1 MTRRLPGY
9 IASAVVALILF
20 VFIAFPLGAVLVE
33 SFSESGPMALT
44 DLRTMTLDGLDLL
57 EEKEREAMVRRWVK
71 TAKPKDRMEVTAA
84 TLQLI
89 GAEVTWDR
97 KALFSIQIE
106 AAGKAIAA
114 LDQDQRARFDA
125 EYPVA
130 LVMLK
135 KRIPL
140 AFKIRDRL
148 SPEAFTDLRTGE
160 NRFFGLA
167 HYLSIFIEPRLQKGL
182 RNSLFIATMTCLLT
196 TLLAYALAFGVNRGA
211 VPLPN
216 IVRYGTLTPLV
227 SPPVMIATAAI
238 LMFGRQG
245 ALTRRLLD
253 ETLGW
258 IDADV
263 TNLYGLG
270 GVIVAEVLS
279 FLPAA
284 FIIMDNVLG
293 KHDGRLEEAAAS
305 QGAGPW
311 LVFTRVTLPLSMP
324 GLRRTVVL
332 CFILAMTDFG
342 NPLVIGRDIPV
353 LAGILYDE
361 MIGFQNTELS
371 SALAM
376 WMVVPALTVYFL
388 LESFGRRKRYDT
400 GADSGGPPELPVPL
414 PARVA
419 ITFVAALV
427 LLLIV
432 VLYGTIVVSSFIK
445 IWGVDNAFTL
455 AHYSTEDAI
464 KGFVPQYAGVT
475 AVWDS
480 FKVSII
486 AAPIGGLFA
495 LVVAFIVE
503 RMRPAGANLMSF
515 VTLLPAILPHILF
528 GIGYIVAFNL
538 PFGMKELALT
548 GTMSILVLNLM
559 FGHIYL
565 GVLAGRAVLQRLDA
579 SVDEAAEILG
589 ATMVQRFTRVTLPM
603 MRHAALLGTLY
614 VFVQAMTSLSSIIF
628 LVSPGNELASV
639 AILDSAIGSYY
650 GSAGAMSSTML
661 LIVFAVMGV
670 MWWFERYG
678 AVWSRIGAR
687 QVGRI

>member
-20 VFIAFPLGAVLVE
+20 IFIAFPLGAVLIE

-44 DLRTMTLDGLDLL
+44 DLRAMTLDGLDLL
-57 EEKEREAMVRRWVK
+57 EEKERQALVRRWVK
-71 TAKPKDRMEVTAA
+71 AAKPKDRMEVTAA

-89 GAEVTWDR
+89 GSEVTWDR
-97 KALFSIQIE
+97 KAVFSQQIE
-106 AAGKAIAA
+106 AAGKTVAA
-114 LDQDQRARFDA
+114 LDQDRRARFD
-125 EYPVA
+125 EQYPIA

-148 SPEAFTDLRTGE
+148 SPQEFTDLRTGE
-160 NRFFGLA
+160 NRFFGFK

-216 IVRYGTLTPLV
+216 LVALRNADAPGVAAGDDRHRGDPDVRAAGAP
-227 SPPVMIATAAI
+227 SP
-238 LMFGRQG
+238 GG
-245 ALTRRLLD
+245 CSD

-293 KHDGRLEEAAAS
+293 KHDGRLEEAASS

-311 LVFTRVTLPLSMP
+311 QVFTRVTLPLSMP

-342 NPLVIGRDIPV
+342 NPLVIGQGIPV

-376 WMVVPALTVYFL
+376 WMVVPALTGL
-388 LESFGRRKRYDT
+388 
-400 GADSGGPPELPVPL
+400 LPVGEFRP
-414 PARVA
+414 PQ
-419 ITFVAALV
+419 ALR
-427 LLLIV
+427 
-432 VLYGTIVVSSFIK
+432 
-445 IWGVDNAFTL
+445 
-455 AHYSTEDAI
+455 HRR
-464 KGFVPQYAGVT
+464 GFGWT
-475 AVWDS
+475 A
-480 FKVSII
+480 
-486 AAPIGGLFA
+486 
-495 LVVAFIVE
+495 
-503 RMRPAGANLMSF
+503 
-515 VTLLPAILPHILF
+515 
-528 GIGYIVAFNL
+528 
-538 PFGMKELALT
+538 
-548 GTMSILVLNLM
+548 
-559 FGHIYL
+559 
-565 GVLAGRAVLQRLDA
+565 
-579 SVDEAAEILG
+579 
-589 ATMVQRFTRVTLPM
+589 
-603 MRHAALLGTLY
+603 
-614 VFVQAMTSLSSIIF
+614 
-628 LVSPGNELASV
+628 
-639 AILDSAIGSYY
+639 
-650 GSAGAMSSTML
+650 
-661 LIVFAVMGV
+661 
-670 MWWFERYG
+670 
-678 AVWSRIGAR
+678 
-687 QVGRI
+687 